1 MGLIYLFFFCMWKS
15 IFPSTIC
22 WRCCLFS
29 IKIRTIAWSSNPISR
44 YLSRRLGLRTPKRLA
59 LSCPLQCA
67 YKTIHTNHQNIHCRM
82 NNNPKYTH
90 AVEYYSFLCL
100 AILITW
106 LPWENV
112 RVTGRRHP
120 WQILHNLPMWAG
132 SNSETHVRRDRTLV
146 ARLCERRN
154 GMLPVKRLM
163 FS

>member
-1 MGLIYLFFFCMWKS
+1 MWKS
-15 IFPSTIC
+15 ISPSTIC
-22 WRCCLFS
+22 CRCCLFS
-29 IKIRTIAWSSNPISR
+29 IKIRTTVWSSNPISR
-44 YLSRRLGLRTPKRLA
+44 YLSRRLGLRTSKRWA
-59 LSCPLQCA
+59 LSCPLRCV
-67 YKTIHTNHQNIHCRM
+67 YKTIQTNHQNIHCRA

-100 AILITW
+100 VILTTW

-132 SNSETHVRRDRTLV
+132 SNDETHVSRDRTVV
-146 ARLCERRN
+146 AKLCKRRN
-154 GMLPVKRLM
+154 GMLPIKRLM